1 MKLPVWDY
9 RNFQIKTRKHHGRN
23 AEQAAAIKA
32 AFDIAVA
39 SAMAA
44 RAATTTAS
52 SPSTTTTTGSA
63 VSRAPKRISGP
74 ERELRELVRRCFVS
88 GDCGGGEDVKTTSP
102 PPRPAPPST
111 TPSPRQREVHRR
123 VLERARACLFNGEC

>member
-1 MKLPVWDY
+1 M
-9 RNFQIKTRKHHGRN
+9 
-23 AEQAAAIKA
+23 
-32 AFDIAVA
+32 
-39 SAMAA
+39 
-44 RAATTTAS
+44 
-52 SPSTTTTTGSA
+52 
-63 VSRAPKRISGP
+63 SRAPKVISGP

-88 GDCGGGEDVKTTSP
+88 GDCGGGGGEDVKTTSP